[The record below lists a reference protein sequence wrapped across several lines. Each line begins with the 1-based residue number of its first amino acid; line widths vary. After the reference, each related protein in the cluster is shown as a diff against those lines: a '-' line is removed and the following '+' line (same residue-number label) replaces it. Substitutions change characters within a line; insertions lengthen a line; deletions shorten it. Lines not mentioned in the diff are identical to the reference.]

1 MVSQYMEL
9 TLQKPRVYKMMLFVM
24 SKLCTLRFYEMMLDS
39 TILKLSYILMQDF
52 FFLTLSQMTDFRL
65 FQIERVCRQQFQT

>member
-52 FFLTLSQMTDFRL
+52 FFLTLSQMTNFRL